1 MMYHLGSLK
10 SSYYFFFLF
19 FQKYIPTSMHSP
31 QGQQVQVAQQVPRHP
46 DKNYI
51 QIKLLEVSSF

>member
-1 MMYHLGSLK
+1 
-10 SSYYFFFLF
+10 
-19 FQKYIPTSMHSP
+19 MHSP

-51 QIKLLEVSSF
+51 KINLLEVSSFWHYFPFYSYLDHRKLMGIQ